1 MRMIRPGFMTGA
13 INTGRCDGCLAAL
26 LMCFVFL
33 SGCATHQQ
41 PAAVA
46 LSDQPEAR
54 VASDQVAS
62 NPIDE
67 EVSAPVSHA
76 EIMPEIRKASNLGIL
91 FHILEVPAFTHDAGV
106 PAHLAESLR
115 QTVMEQM
122 RQERLFDHV
131 VEATPNHE
139 NTLILNARVISWD
152 EDAVEVSLAV
162 DTRCGCRLG
171 EALGRGT
178 TQVTTL
184 QTDEDETADVTYDLL
199 PVARG
204 AVQYIAS
211 VMGAKHG

>member
-1 MRMIRPGFMTGA
+1 MQMIKPGFVDGL
-13 INTGRCDGCLAAL
+13 INTGRCDGCLAML
-26 LMCFVFL
+26 LMCFVLL
-33 SGCATHQQ
+33 SGCATHQ
-41 PAAVA
+41 PSVAVA
-46 LSDQPEAR
+46 PQDQPEAR
-54 VASDQVAS
+54 VAADPSAPDAA
-62 NPIDE
+62 DDGL
-67 EVSAPVSHA
+67 APVSHA
-76 EIMPEIRKASNLGIL
+76 ELMPEIRKASNLGIL
-91 FHILEVPAFTHDAGV
+91 FHTLEVPAFTYDAGV
-106 PAHLAESLR
+106 PVHLAESLR

-139 NTLILNARVISWD
+139 NTLILNARVVSWD
-152 EDAVEVSLAV
+152 EDAVEVSLTV

-184 QTDEDETADVTYDLL
+184 QTDEAADVTYDLL